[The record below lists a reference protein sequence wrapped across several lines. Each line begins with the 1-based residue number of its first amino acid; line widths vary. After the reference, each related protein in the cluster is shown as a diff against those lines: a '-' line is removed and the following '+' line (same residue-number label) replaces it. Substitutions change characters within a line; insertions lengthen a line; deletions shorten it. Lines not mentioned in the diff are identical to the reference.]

1 MKKILA
7 PICALSLVLAG
18 AFADEDD
25 FSFDSLSS
33 FGDDSASESPV
44 TVGGTLCA
52 EGRAYFDTDTE
63 TEGMQFDSAEDLGR
77 MTMSAGANARVGV
90 RYSGTKADGEVTL
103 NFSPSVI
110 KDHPEDVI
118 DELVVR
124 GYMGNFMLEA
134 GKMKVVWGKGDKLH
148 VIDNFNADDY
158 TDFIIPDYIDRRIST
173 PMLRGVYSLPSGAL
187 NMEAVYTPFM
197 PVDRFATSGAWV
209 PSQLTSLTEKVT
221 AYAEDYVAESFTR
234 YTTATAAAGTLNAL
248 YAEKVA
254 AETAYKTAVIS
265 AASQAAAFQNTNVQ
279 TAAAQLAAS
288 ESKNFTALTEDEQK
302 AYLTRVWNSFT
313 DEQKAPFVTEC
324 TANYDTILASQQTAL
339 EAGLRTAG
347 YGYIIDNQ
355 TVAEKTYDAACSE
368 AGFTKDSIEAEVKAA
383 GTEYMTALTN
393 ASLLSADTALLYPD
407 TNKLKYGQA
416 GLRLTGTAGAFDWG
430 ASYYYGH
437 YKQPSVN
444 EEKIKPFVEK
454 YLAGTATEEDKF
466 LAYDMKQTFGL
477 EAATV
482 LWHFNVRGEAAFNLT
497 EDTEGTNPAVHN
509 NSLAWLAGFDIDLP
523 INNLNV
529 NVQETGTF
537 ILGSDKI
544 KDSATP
550 ANDVDYNA
558 NDAYTKNRLVVNVTD
573 SYMNDRIQAEATLMW
588 GMENGDIVLMPK
600 LTYKPMDTLALSLS
614 GAYLWCRDENSE
626 FYGWK
631 DNSFVNLGASISF

>member
-63 TEGMQFDSAEDLGR
+63 TDGMQFDSAEDLGR
-77 MTMSAGANARVGV
+77 MTMSAGANAKVGV

-187 NMEAVYTPFM
+187 NVEAVYTPFL
-197 PVDRFATSGAWV
+197 PVDRFATSGPWV
-209 PSQLTSLTEKVT
+209 PSQVKGLTSLVT
-221 AYAEDYVAESFTR
+221 NTAEGIVAAAFTR
-234 YTTATAAAGTLNAL
+234 YTTATATAGTLNAL
-248 YAEKVA
+248 YAE
-254 AETAYKTAVIS
+254 
-265 AASQAAAFQNTNVQ
+265 QAAAQKAYHTAMI
-279 TAAAQLAAS
+279 TAAATSAAIQAVGGETNWNAMDETQKQTTIAGIIS
-288 ESKNFTALTEDEQK
+288 TKSDALEQ
-302 AYLTRVWNSFT
+302 AI
-313 DEQKAPFVTEC
+313 E
-324 TANYDTILASQQTAL
+324 ANKTAL
-339 EAGLRTAG
+339 ETALVNAGKE
-347 YGYIIDNQ
+347 YIITDK
-355 TVAEKTYDAACSE
+355 TVAEGCYTAACEQTTFSAETIQAEASE
-368 AGFTKDSIEAEVKAA
+368 AGK
-383 GTEYMTALTN
+383 EYMLALMN
-393 ASLLSADTALLYPD
+393 ASTLSSNPSIIYPD

-437 YKQPSVN
+437 YKQPSVDACKVASYVN
-444 EEKIKPFVEK
+444 KF
-454 YLAGTATEEDKF
+454 LAGNATDDDRF

-523 INNLNV
+523 ISNLNV

>member
-1 MKKILA
+1 MKKILVQ
-7 PICALSLVLAG
+7 ICALSLVLAG

-33 FGDDSASESPV
+33 FEDDSASESPV

-77 MTMSAGANARVGV
+77 MTMSAGANAKVGV

-103 NFSPSVI
+103 NFSSSVI
-110 KDHPEDVI
+110 KNHPEDVI

-187 NMEAVYTPFM
+187 NVEAVYTPFL
-197 PVDRFATSGAWV
+197 PVDRFATSGPWV
-209 PSQLTSLTEKVT
+209 PSQVKGLTSLVT
-221 AYAEDYVAESFTR
+221 NTAEGIVAAAFTR
-234 YTTATAAAGTLNAL
+234 YTTATATAGTLNAL
-248 YAEKVA
+248 YAE
-254 AETAYKTAVIS
+254 
-265 AASQAAAFQNTNVQ
+265 QAAAQKAYHTAMI
-279 TAAAQLAAS
+279 TAAATSAAIKAVGGETYWNGMDETQKQTTIAGIIS
-288 ESKNFTALTEDEQK
+288 TQSDALEQ
-302 AYLTRVWNSFT
+302 AI
-313 DEQKAPFVTEC
+313 E
-324 TANYDTILASQQTAL
+324 ANKTAL
-339 EAGLRTAG
+339 ETALVNAGKE
-347 YGYIIDNQ
+347 YIITDK
-355 TVAEKTYDAACSE
+355 TVAEGCYTAACEQTTFSAETIQAEASE
-368 AGFTKDSIEAEVKAA
+368 AGR
-383 GTEYMTALTN
+383 EYMLALMN
-393 ASLLSADTALLYPD
+393 ANTLSSNPSIIYPD
-407 TNKLKYGQA
+407 TNTLMYGQA

-437 YKQPSVN
+437 YKQPSVDASKVASYVN
-444 EEKIKPFVEK
+444 KF
-454 YLAGTATEEDKF
+454 LAGNATDDDRF

-523 INNLNV
+523 ISNLNV

-558 NDAYTKNRLVVNVTD
+558 NNAYTKNRLVVNVTD

-588 GMENGDIVLMPK
+588 GMENGDIVLMPR